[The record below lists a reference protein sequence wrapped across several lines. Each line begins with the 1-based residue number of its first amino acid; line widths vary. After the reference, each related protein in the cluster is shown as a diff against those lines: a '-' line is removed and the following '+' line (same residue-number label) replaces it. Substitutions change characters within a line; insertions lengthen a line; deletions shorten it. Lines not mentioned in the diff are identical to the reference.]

1 MILFSQHIYMQ
12 KESIC
17 KYGYIESFIS
27 K

>member
-1 MILFSQHIYMQ
+1 MILFSQHIYIQ
-12 KESIC
+12 TEPIC